1 MTRLKII
8 YATLLTLTGWGLVSC
23 ESDMDISIERGAIRI
38 SLENVAPGVLTRS
51 TPSDLG
57 TPLAEGFLV
66 SVRDGSGREVYSA
79 PYSETDIPL
88 PAGQYEVSASYGD
101 NPPIA
106 IDNPYYLGTAIATVE
121 GEAVSP
127 VSVECK
133 VANALVSVR
142 FGRDEEEKA
151 RFGKFYDTYALRVY
165 VGDRYVNISDRD
177 SYKSAYFRAGSRVSL
192 AFTGVLAADGREVS
206 MPLDAAGTGFPDV
219 FQAADHAIV
228 TLSLPD
234 PESATVVDVSK
245 AEMEEATMEET
256 IPVSWLPIPQV
267 LPSHAYDADG
277 NLVGTDIAFTNSYP
291 GMEWKAV
298 VSDQAG
304 TTLRT
309 VEGSGELLSAHA
321 DNADGWVYV
330 PAGDY
335 TATFYLVS
343 GDKEMKTGTRTF
355 AVANPDLKVAV
366 SAYTSY
372 SRYVEGSVD
381 DANACDAYTI
391 YTPVVSVNIAQS
403 LWNNAKYAKGVTAT
417 IDGTALDGADVT
429 WGSSGTVFAFA
440 NQTGKTPRF
449 EAYVLQGSLTFD
461 KVAPTGSA
469 EVYVTGLPASWT
481 PPTEGDWS
489 VSGTHDWNG
498 NYNGKDCVRLGQN
511 SGAGDQ
517 YIICQK
523 FAVPAGVRIKAPY
536 DVMMHGASVA
546 TTLTLSFGGTNYFQE
561 RSSSGFMNSKDHYY
575 TDIAYFTTESSVSEA
590 KANNSYGLA
599 QTCSRIYSLSY
610 LYSE

>member
-106 IDNPYYLGTAIATVE
+106 IDNPYYLGTALATVE

-192 AFTGVLAADGREVS
+192 VFTGVLAADGREVS

-277 NLVGTDIAFTNSYP
+277 NLVGTDITFTNSYP

-298 VSDQAG
+298 VSDLAG
-304 TTLRT
+304 TTFRT

-335 TATFYLVS
+335 TATFYLVN

-355 AVANPDLKVAV
+355 TIGNPDLRVTA

-372 SRYVEGSVD
+372 SKYLAGSVEE
-381 DANACDAYTI
+381 ANSCDAYTV
-391 YTPVVSVNIAQS
+391 YMPVVSVNIAQS
-403 LWNNAKYAKGVTAT
+403 LWNNSKYTKSMTT
-417 IDGTALDGADVT
+417 TLDGTELSAPTLS
-429 WGSSGTVFAFA
+429 WSSNGTVFAFA
-440 NQTGKTPRF
+440 DQSGKTPRF

-498 NYNGKDCVRLGQN
+498 NYDNKDCVRLGKNTTSQP
-511 SGAGDQ
+511 Q
-517 YIICQK
+517 YIVCNK
-523 FAVPAGVRIKAPY
+523 FAVPTGVRIKAPY
-536 DVMMHGASVA
+536 DVMMHGATVA
-546 TTLTLSFGGTNYFQE
+546 TTLTLSFGSTNYFQE
-561 RSSSGFMNSKDHYY
+561 KSSSGAFNSKDHNY
-575 TDIAYFTTESSVSEA
+575 TDIAYFTTGDAVSEA
-590 KANNSYGLA
+590 KANNSYGSG

>member
-23 ESDMDISIERGAIRI
+23 ESDMDIPIECGAIRI

-106 IDNPYYLGTAIATVE
+106 IDNPYYLGTALATVE

-127 VSVECK
+127 VTVECQ

-142 FGRDEEEKA
+142 FGRDEAEKA
-151 RFGKFYDTYALRVY
+151 RFDKFYESYGLRVY
-165 VGDRYVNISDRD
+165 VGDRYVSISGRD
-177 SYKSAYFRAGSRVSL
+177 SYKSAYFRAGSCVSL

-206 MPLDAAGTGFPDV
+206 MPLDATGTGFPDV

-234 PESATVVDVSK
+234 PESATVVDISK

-267 LPSHAYDADG
+267 VPTHAYDADG
-277 NLVGTDIAFTNSYP
+277 NLVGTDITFTNSYP

-298 VSDQAG
+298 VSDPAG
-304 TTLRT
+304 STFRT
-309 VEGSGELLSAHA
+309 VEGSGELTSAFA
-321 DNADGWVYV
+321 DNTEGWVYM
-330 PAGDY
+330 PAGNY
-335 TATFYLVS
+335 TATFYLVN

-355 AVANPDLKVAV
+355 TIGNPDLRVTA

-372 SRYVEGSVD
+372 SKYLAGSVEE
-381 DANACDAYTI
+381 ANSCDAYTV
-391 YTPVVSVNIAQS
+391 YMPVVSVNIAQS
-403 LWNNAKYAKGVTAT
+403 LWNNSKYTKSMTT
-417 IDGTALDGADVT
+417 TLDGTELSAPTLS
-429 WGSSGTVFAFA
+429 WSSNGTVFAFA
-440 NQTGKTPRF
+440 DQSGKTPRF

-461 KVAPTGSA
+461 KVAPTESMDLFI
-469 EVYVTGLPASWT
+469 TGLPVGWT

-489 VSGTHDWNG
+489 VNGTHDWNG
-498 NYNGKDCVRLGQN
+498 NNNGKDCVRLGKN
-511 SGAGDQ
+511 SVSQPQ
-517 YIICQK
+517 YILCTK
-523 FAVPAGVRIKAPY
+523 FAVPAGVKVEAPY
-536 DVMMHGASVA
+536 DVMSHGGTIQ
-546 TTLTLSFGGTNYFQE
+546 TTLTLSFGSYEYFSHKTSYNSDKE
-561 RSSSGFMNSKDHYY
+561 ASGSA
-575 TDIAYFTTESSVSEA
+575 TFTTTAPVSEA
-590 KANNSYGLA
+590 KANNSYGSG

>member
-23 ESDMDISIERGAIRI
+23 ESDMDIPIERGAIRI

-57 TPLAEGFLV
+57 TPLVEGFLV

-106 IDNPYYLGTAIATVE
+106 IDNPYYLGTALATVE
-121 GEAVSP
+121 GETVSP

-192 AFTGVLAADGREVS
+192 AFTGVLAADGREVF

-234 PESATVVDVSK
+234 PESATVVDISK

-277 NLVGTDIAFTNSYP
+277 NLVGTDITFTNSYP

-304 TTLRT
+304 TTFRT

-330 PAGDY
+330 PAGGY

-355 AVANPDLKVAV
+355 TIGNPDLRVTA

-372 SRYVEGSVD
+372 SKYLAGSVEE
-381 DANACDAYTI
+381 ANSCDAYTV
-391 YTPVVSVNIAQS
+391 YMPVVSVNIAQS
-403 LWNNAKYAKGVTAT
+403 LWNNSKYTKSMTTTLG
-417 IDGTALDGADVT
+417 GTELSAPTLS
-429 WGSSGTVFAFA
+429 WSSNGTVFAFA
-440 NQTGKTPRF
+440 DQSGKTPRF

-498 NYNGKDCVRLGQN
+498 NYDDKPCVRLGQN
-511 SGAGDQ
+511 AFSQPQ
-517 YIICQK
+517 YILCQK
-523 FAVPAGVRIKAPY
+523 FAVPAGVKVEAAY
-536 DVMMHGASVA
+536 DVMMHGATVA
-546 TTLTLSFGGTNYFQE
+546 TTLTLSFGSTNYFQE
-561 RSSSGFMNSKDHYY
+561 KSSSGAFNSKDHNY
-575 TDIAYFTTESSVSEA
+575 TDIAYFTTGDAVSEA
-590 KANNSYGLA
+590 KANNSYGSG

>member
-1 MTRLKII
+1 M
-8 YATLLTLTGWGLVSC
+8 
-23 ESDMDISIERGAIRI
+23 
-38 SLENVAPGVLTRS
+38 
-51 TPSDLG
+51 
-57 TPLAEGFLV
+57 
-66 SVRDGSGREVYSA
+66 
-79 PYSETDIPL
+79 
-88 PAGQYEVSASYGD
+88 
-101 NPPIA
+101 
-106 IDNPYYLGTAIATVE
+106 
-121 GEAVSP
+121 
-127 VSVECK
+127 
-133 VANALVSVR
+133 
-142 FGRDEEEKA
+142 
-151 RFGKFYDTYALRVY
+151 
-165 VGDRYVNISDRD
+165 
-177 SYKSAYFRAGSRVSL
+177 
-192 AFTGVLAADGREVS
+192 
-206 MPLDAAGTGFPDV
+206 
-219 FQAADHAIV
+219 
-228 TLSLPD
+228 
-234 PESATVVDVSK
+234 
-245 AEMEEATMEET
+245 
-256 IPVSWLPIPQV
+256 
-267 LPSHAYDADG
+267 
-277 NLVGTDIAFTNSYP
+277 
-291 GMEWKAV
+291 
-298 VSDQAG
+298 
-304 TTLRT
+304 
-309 VEGSGELLSAHA
+309 
-321 DNADGWVYV
+321 
-330 PAGDY
+330 
-335 TATFYLVS
+335 
-343 GDKEMKTGTRTF
+343 
-355 AVANPDLKVAV
+355 
-366 SAYTSY
+366 
-372 SRYVEGSVD
+372 
-381 DANACDAYTI
+381 
-391 YTPVVSVNIAQS
+391 VSVNIAQS